1 MSDETVERQ
10 PRFIEAAILGLY
22 IFVVGIGIAVHESWF
37 DEAQAWLLAR
47 DAPIFDLLNTFL
59 RYEGHPPLW
68 YLILKVPA
76 SLGLPYKAINV
87 TSALIG
93 VTGVVL
99 LLLRRDV
106 PRLVKALLPFTFFV
120 AYQYTIIARS
130 YAMILPLLLGV
141 LAIYRQRR
149 ERLWLFVLLVALL
162 CQVSLHGTSIAG
174 ALVLLYAYDVWR
186 EGVPKGPELRKHI
199 AAAAVLL
206 LNVAAIAWML
216 RPPHDLSIQTK
227 LNFTF
232 SGRRMGQ
239 LAWHGLAVSM
249 MGAGSVTELV
259 LSLVAFTLL
268 VLWFWRRR
276 TLGTMIVLV
285 ASLLPICSIYF
296 GTWHEG
302 LFVLVIV
309 FTIILSFMNAQ
320 REPRGAGDLLYDRV
334 IVIVVSVI
342 FLHSIVDTWRS
353 YRFDISY
360 PYSGSTAAADFIK
373 EHRLDRAR
381 LFGAG
386 FSCLAIEPYFDHNV
400 FANYQTSGRFA
411 FWDWST
417 RAPWFYQ
424 PAYLL
429 KPNELRAWQQAQIAQ
444 KPDFFLT
451 SMKLRHDAIY
461 AEMLIA
467 AGYKEIAR
475 FPGGLFW
482 KDHVMERETFR
493 LFARGDHAGSR

>member
-1 MSDETVERQ
+1 MTGEPVERR
-10 PRFIEAAILGLY
+10 PRLVEAAILGAY
-22 IFVVGIGIAVHESWF
+22 VFVVSIGIAVHEAWF

-47 DAPIFDLLNTFL
+47 DASIFDLLNTFL

-76 SLGLPYKAINV
+76 SLGMPYKTMNV
-87 TSALIG
+87 ISALIG

-106 PRLVKALLPFTFFV
+106 PRVVKALLPFTFFV

-130 YAMILPLLLGV
+130 YAMILPLLLGI

-149 ERLWLFVLLVALL
+149 QRLWLFVLLLALL

-186 EGVPKGPELRKHI
+186 EGMPKGPELRKHV

-216 RPPHDLSIQTK
+216 RPAHDLSIQSK
-227 LNFTF
+227 LNFAF
-232 SGRRMGQ
+232 SAARMGQ
-239 LAWHGLAVSM
+239 LAWHGLAISM
-249 MGAGSVTELV
+249 LGAGSVTELV

-285 ASLLPICSIYF
+285 ASLLPICSVYF
-296 GTWHEG
+296 GVWHEG
-302 LFVLVIV
+302 LFVLVTVFAIV
-309 FTIILSFMNAQ
+309 LSFMNAQ

-334 IVIVVSVI
+334 MVVVVSVI
-342 FLHSIVDTWRS
+342 LLNSIADTWRS
-353 YRFDISY
+353 YRFDVSH
-360 PYSGSTAAADFIK
+360 PYSGSAAAADFIK
-373 EHRLDRAR
+373 EHRLDQAR

-400 FANYQTSGRFA
+400 FANYRTSGHFA

-424 PAYLL
+424 PPHLL
-429 KPNELRAWQQAQIAQ
+429 NPAALRAWQQSQIAQ

-451 SMKLRHDAIY
+451 PMKSRHDPIY

-467 AGYKEIAR
+467 AGYKEVAR
-475 FPGGLFW
+475 FPGSLFW
-482 KDHVMERETFR
+482 RNHVLEQETFR
-493 LFARGDHAGSR
+493 LFARGDHVGSR